1 MKTAM
6 EDFIRNYSAELSR
19 LEVDE
24 GEEITAKK
32 LSIKF
37 KKLALKTHPDKTGV
51 EDDTEFKNLLN
62 DYNILIDALKKV
74 NDEEQDVE
82 KNDMAD
88 FFAENNIAKENTQ
101 SYTVLVEKVKSNE
114 WKNELKKMELITNPK
129 KLACGGV
136 QYKIEVFGN
145 IISMTHYENPSD
157 GQAKLH
163 IQGRSHKST
172 SEHNKC
178 LWRSRVKDVQ
188 GGYSGELG
196 SAEERD

>member
-6 EDFIRNYSAELSR
+6 EDFVKNYSAELRR
-19 LEVDE
+19 LEVEE

-37 KKLALKTHPDKTGV
+37 KKKALMTHPDKTGDV
-51 EDDTEFKNLLN
+51 ENDTEFKNLLN

-74 NDEEQDVE
+74 NEEDSDSE

-88 FFAENNIAKENTQ
+88 FFAENNIAKENSQ
-101 SYTVLVEKVKSNE
+101 SYTVLLEKDKSTE
-114 WKNELKKMELITNPK
+114 WKYEFKKMELIANPK
-129 KLACGGV
+129 KLACGGF

-157 GQAKLH
+157 GQVH
-163 IQGRSHKST
+163 IQGKVNR
-172 SEHNKC
+172 
-178 LWRSRVKDVQ
+178 RIQQ
-188 GGYSGELG
+188 GF
-196 SAEERD
+196 